1 MESEKRGLNASPA
14 SGESGRATPN
24 FRCFRADPRPEKMK
38 PRPAIQAPV
47 RLLLAL
53 NLCIMGLALFGL
65 ALLPAPGARSV
76 IVIPRPFGPDAATI
90 VAQAQGLILRSG
102 MAGAMLARGDAPG
115 FVLRLY
121 ANGALMVLDGKALEG
136 CAS

>member
-1 MESEKRGLNASPA
+1 MDSSGARARPRQSASLL
-14 SGESGRATPN
+14 G
-24 FRCFRADPRPEKMK
+24 
-38 PRPAIQAPV
+38 

-53 NLCIMGLALFGL
+53 NLVIMGLALFGL

-76 IVIPRPFGPDAATI
+76 IVIPRPYGPDTATI
-90 VAQAQGLILRSG
+90 VAQAQGFMLRTG
-102 MAGAMLARGDAPG
+102 IAGAMLARGDAPD

-121 ANGALMVLDGKALEG
+121 AHGALMVLDGKALEG